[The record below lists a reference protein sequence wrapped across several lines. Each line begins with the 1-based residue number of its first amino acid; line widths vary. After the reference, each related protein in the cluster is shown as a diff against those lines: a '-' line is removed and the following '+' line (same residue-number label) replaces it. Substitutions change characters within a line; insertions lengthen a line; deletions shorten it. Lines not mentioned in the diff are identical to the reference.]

1 VNADV
6 ATNPRQS
13 LSARQA
19 RTVARLLD
27 AGLEQI
33 REVGYEE
40 LSLRTVAARAGV
52 THTTAYSYF
61 SSKAHLVVAIFWDH
75 IEALPDPVL
84 DPGAPLGD
92 RLSAALHDPGRLFLD
107 EPELTEAASA
117 ALLRKE
123 PDIRRIRDQVGGELA
138 RRIGLA
144 LGQDADPWTSEIV
157 LMAFSGGM
165 LEAGMGYF
173 DFAGVVER
181 MRRLGELVER
191 ARGAPL
197 GRRPGPRSRRPGT
210 AG

>member
-1 VNADV
+1 MTDV
-6 ATNPRQS
+6 ALNPRQS

-19 RTVARLLD
+19 KTVARLLE
-27 AGLEQI
+27 AGLEEI
-33 REVGYEE
+33 REVGYEQ
-40 LSLRTVAARAGV
+40 LSLRSVGARAGV

-61 SSKAHLVVAIFWDH
+61 SSKAHLVVAIFWAH

-92 RLSAALHDPGRLFLD
+92 RLSAALNDPGRLFLD

-117 ALLRKE
+117 ALLLRE
-123 PDIRRIRDQVGGELA
+123 PDIRRVRDRVGGDLA

-144 LGQDADPWTSEIV
+144 LGPDPDPWTSEIV

-173 DFAGVVER
+173 DVAGVVER
-181 MRRLGELVER
+181 IRRLGDLIER
-191 ARGAPL
+191 AG
-197 GRRPGPRSRRPGT
+197 GP
-210 AG
+210 

>member
-1 VNADV
+1 MTTDV

-13 LSARQA
+13 LSTRQA
-19 RTVARLLD
+19 RTVGGLLE

-61 SSKAHLVVAIFWDH
+61 GSKAHLVVAIFWDH
-75 IEALPDPVL
+75 LEALPDPVL
-84 DPGAPLGD
+84 DQGAPLGD

-117 ALLRKE
+117 ALLRTE
-123 PDIRRIRDQVGGELA
+123 PDIRRVRDQVGGELS

-144 LGQDADPWTSEIV
+144 LGPDADPWISEII

-181 MRRLGELVER
+181 IRRLGELVER
-191 ARGAPL
+191 AGDVRVA
-197 GRRPGPRSRRPGT
+197 R
-210 AG
+210 

>member
-1 VNADV
+1 VTDI

-19 RTVARLLD
+19 KTVARLLE
-27 AGLEQI
+27 AGLEEI
-33 REVGYEE
+33 RDLGYEE
-40 LSLRTVAARAGV
+40 LSLRTVGARAGV

-61 SSKAHLVVAIFWDH
+61 GSKAHLVVAIFWHH
-75 IEALPDPVL
+75 IEGLPDPVL
-84 DPGAPLGD
+84 DAAAPLGD

-117 ALLRKE
+117 ALLLKE
-123 PDIRRIRDQVGGELA
+123 PDIRRVRDQVGGELA

-144 LGQDADPWTSEIV
+144 LGPDADPWISEIV

-181 MRRLGELVER
+181 IRRLGDLVER
-191 ARGAPL
+191 AGSAPH
-197 GRRPGPRSRRPGT
+197 G
-210 AG
+210 